1 MAQNML
7 PEDVNALIETFIRD
21 MVSHNCAVFGLVY
34 RAQPEPGMS
43 LMRTGQGDPV
53 ETLDT
58 LRQIIKSAQ
67 TDGRMLNCEVKPLN

>member
-1 MAQNML
+1 VNNLL
-7 PEDVNALIETFIRD
+7 PDEVNALIETFIRD

-43 LMRTGQGDPV
+43 LMRTGKGDPI
-53 ETLDT
+53 ETLDI
-58 LRQIIKSAQ
+58 LRGIIKSAQ